1 MKTNRLKIGLVV
13 LCMHLA
19 VIVPTARAYEIG
31 VFFFPGWNTG
41 SNFWKDIKGETGSR
55 SPGLAWP
62 DRVPLLGYYPEEET
76 WVAEKHIDWAS
87 SHGIT
92 FFAYDWYWYGKNPD
106 TEHAQQA
113 FLKAKNRNKL
123 KFCLH
128 WANHNAVPTNIKE
141 FDDMVAY
148 WITNYF
154 KESGYYMIN
163 NKPVIFIFS
172 YTQLENNAKGFGETL
187 RSLLERANV
196 KAKAQGYQGIYF
208 VATTNEKPSDSLET
222 RLLGYG
228 FSAYTGWNYVL
239 SKDGSRVADYNSMVD
254 TYLDF
259 FKEASKTSR
268 SLPYIVPASP
278 GFDDR
283 PWYGGQATVRS
294 DPTPEKFEKMLS
306 GAKSLLD
313 DPRTTPKILMIEAW
327 NEFAEGST
335 IEPTKKW
342 GFSYLEAIKK
352 IFPSP
357 IAKKTKK

>member
-1 MKTNRLKIGLVV
+1 MKSNILKIWLVV
-13 LCMHLA
+13 LCIQLA
-19 VIVPTARAYEIG
+19 GFISDAQAYEIG
-31 VFFFPGWNTG
+31 VFYFPGWNTG
-41 SNFWKDIKGETGSR
+41 SRFWKDLKGEAASR
-55 SPGLAWP
+55 SPGVAWP
-62 DRVPLLGYYPEEET
+62 DRQPLLGYYPEEET

-92 FFAYDWYWYGKNPD
+92 FFAYDWYWYGINPD

-113 FLKAKNRNKL
+113 FSKAKNRNKL

-128 WANHNAVPTNIKE
+128 WANHNEVPKNIKE

-154 KESGYYMIN
+154 KEPNYYLVN
-163 NKPVIFIFS
+163 RKPVIFIFS
-172 YTQLENNAKGFGETL
+172 YSQLENNAKEFGETVG
-187 RSLLERANV
+187 SLLERANV
-196 KAKAQGYQGIYF
+196 KVRAQGFPGIYF
-208 VATTNEKPSDSLET
+208 AAITNEKPSDSLEK
-222 RLLGYG
+222 RLFSYG

-259 FKEASKTSR
+259 YKEAVKTSR
-268 SLPYIVPASP
+268 LIPYIVPASP

-294 DPTPEKFEKMLS
+294 EPTPEKFEKMLS

-313 DPRTTPKILMIEAW
+313 DSRTAPKILMIEAW
-327 NEFAEGST
+327 NEFAEGSI

-342 GFSYLEAIKK
+342 GLRYLQAIKN
-352 IFPSP
+352 IFAPT
-357 IAKKTKK
+357 AKKTTK